1 MDSPAAAERTALSR
15 RALPKAESLGLRKL
29 ADVTADRILARIS
42 SGELA
47 IGERLPPERAL
58 VAELGVSRTVVREAL
73 SSLEALGI
81 IESRTTLG
89 RFVANGSSARSR
101 TLVAAWLRQHVDA
114 IAEIDEIR
122 SVLEEHAIVSMSEWD
137 AYDAARR
144 ARALLLD
151 HEAAVERG
159 DAVLAAD
166 CDADFHR
173 LLASYTNNGALRS
186 LVDGL
191 IDNARQA
198 AMAVYSLA
206 EAAQASLDQHRAII
220 QALAE
225 GDAVLAGRLAREHM
239 TAAARLLLQIPD
251 DRTPH

>member
-1 MDSPAAAERTALSR
+1 MDGAAASERASLSPVT
-15 RALPKAESLGLRKL
+15 LPKAGPVELRKL

-101 TLVAAWLRQHVDA
+101 TLVAAWMRQHADA
-114 IAEIDEIR
+114 IVEIDEIR
-122 SVLEEHAIVSMSEWD
+122 SVLEEHAIVSMNEWD
-137 AYDAARR
+137 AYDAAGR

-151 HEAAVERG
+151 HQEAVKRG
-159 DAVLAAD
+159 DAVLAAEY
-166 CDADFHR
+166 DADFHR
-173 LLASYTNNGALRS
+173 LLVSYTNNVALRS

-198 AMAVYSLA
+198 ALAVYSLA
-206 EAAQASLDQHRAII
+206 EAAQASLEQHRAII
-220 QALAE
+220 QALAG
-225 GDAVLAGRLAREHM
+225 GDPALAGRLAREHM

-251 DRTPH
+251 DGTLH